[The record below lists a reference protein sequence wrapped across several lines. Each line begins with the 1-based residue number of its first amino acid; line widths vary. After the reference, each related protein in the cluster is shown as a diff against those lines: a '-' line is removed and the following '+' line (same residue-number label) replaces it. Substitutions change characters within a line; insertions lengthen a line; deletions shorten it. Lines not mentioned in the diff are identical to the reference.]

1 MARANKDEDQSAVTE
16 KISSELAIIAKID
29 PVAIF
34 KKDGLTDVLAKIKK
48 ATSSIVPDLTSS
60 KGRKEIASIAYAVSR
75 SKTALDD
82 AGKGLV
88 AQAKKDIKL
97 VDNERK
103 RARDTLDTLRDD
115 IRKPLNDWEAAEEAR
130 IEGYTSLIT
139 EIIGAGNA
147 ATQDYLTRDPQS
159 MIDRLEEIKS
169 INPDDCEE
177 FTERV
182 GEVKADAIVKLEAA
196 IARREDYDRDQAEL
210 AELREKQRKQ
220 EEQEA
225 ADKAERERKEREAEI
240 ERAAREDA
248 DRERLKAEE
257 EKKAAEA
264 RAEQAEKDA
273 AAEAER
279 AAQAERDKI
288 AREQLAEAD
297 ALAARERNTQHKG
310 KLNREAVADICN
322 ATGINED
329 QAKKIVIAIAK
340 GKIRNVQ
347 INY

>member
-1 MARANKDEDQSAVTE
+1 MARAKKDEEQSAVTE
-16 KISSELAIIAKID
+16 KISNELAIIAKID

-34 KKDGLTDVLAKIKK
+34 KNDGLTDVLAKIKE
-48 ATSSIVPDLTSS
+48 ATSSIVPDLSTG
-60 KGRKEIASIAYAVSR
+60 KGRKEIASIAYKVSQ

-103 RARDTLDTLRDD
+103 RARDTLDTLRDA
-115 IRKPLNDWEAAEEAR
+115 IRKPLNDWEAADAAR
-130 IEGYTSLIT
+130 IEEYTLLIT
-139 EIIGAGNA
+139 ETIGAGNT
-147 ATQDYLTRDPQS
+147 ATQDYLTREPQS

-177 FTERV
+177 FAERV
-182 GEVKADAIVKLEAA
+182 AEVKADAIVKLEAA
-196 IARREDYDRDQAEL
+196 ISRRQDYDRDQAEL
-210 AELREKQRKQ
+210 AELRENQRKQ
-220 EEQEA
+220 EEREA
-225 ADKAERERKEREAEI
+225 AEKAEKERKEREAEI
-240 ERAAREDA
+240 ARQARESA
-248 DRERLKAEE
+248 DRERQKAEDD
-257 EKKAAEA
+257 KKAAIA

-273 AAEAER
+273 VAEAER
-279 AAQAERDKI
+279 AAQSERDKI
-288 AREQLAEAD
+288 AREQQAEAD

-310 KLNREAVADICN
+310 KLNREAVADIAN
-322 ATGINED
+322 AAGINED

-340 GKIRNVQ
+340 CKIRNVQ